1 MDFSP
6 DTCGNGARRLF
17 LYKVTAA
24 SLQGHTLLL
33 GLCPWVGS
41 APPRDRPQCRAGRT
55 PPASPGLLF
64 GQNQA
69 PVRMVL
75 MIEPKKQ
82 TVFTYRHLFSG
93 ENCKNVI
100 SEFILTF
107 TLNIKEQESGQRCM
121 HRAGVQGGGTQSVPI
136 LGPEPPTCSSGFVR
150 AGSSSRT
157 KPWWNPSHSCAH
169 GFF

>member
-1 MDFSP
+1 M
-6 DTCGNGARRLF
+6 
-17 LYKVTAA
+17 
-24 SLQGHTLLL
+24 SLQGH
-33 GLCPWVGS
+33 GS
-41 APPRDRPQCRAGRT
+41 EPPRAHP
-55 PPASPGLLF
+55 SPGPVPLGGECTAQRQTPVQGGPHSSGF
-64 GQNQA
+64 TWSAVWSKPSPSQNGFND
-69 PVRMVL
+69 RT
-75 MIEPKKQ
+75 KKQ